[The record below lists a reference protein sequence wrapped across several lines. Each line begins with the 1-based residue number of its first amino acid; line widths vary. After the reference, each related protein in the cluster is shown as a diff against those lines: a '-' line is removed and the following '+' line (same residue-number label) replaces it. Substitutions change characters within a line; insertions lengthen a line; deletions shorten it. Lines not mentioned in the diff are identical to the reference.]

1 MIGGRQYRVGGV
13 ASSGATAMR
22 LEEPSLTQR
31 RAHLVLMD
39 QVLGVVGPEAVAA
52 AS

>member
-1 MIGGRQYRVGGV
+1 
-13 ASSGATAMR
+13 MR